1 MWLWAQIVAAFGKT
15 PSSPLVP
22 SGEAGQTKGGL
33 EEWIVFSTTHH
44 HPTLPFTTVK
54 KQSTLLY
61 FPLDLGGFL
70 FFLVLDI
77 CSIFPELT
85 IQTAEVE
92 GDPLP
97 VSAQGHPAKAVSASR
112 DGGWGSLQCL
122 NP

>member
-70 FFLVLDI
+70 FFWSWTFAPSSQSSQYRLLRVKVTH
-77 CSIFPELT
+77 CQS
-85 IQTAEVE
+85 
-92 GDPLP
+92 LP
-97 VSAQGHPAKAVSASR
+97 RATQHR
-112 DGGWGSLQCL
+112 L
-122 NP
+122 